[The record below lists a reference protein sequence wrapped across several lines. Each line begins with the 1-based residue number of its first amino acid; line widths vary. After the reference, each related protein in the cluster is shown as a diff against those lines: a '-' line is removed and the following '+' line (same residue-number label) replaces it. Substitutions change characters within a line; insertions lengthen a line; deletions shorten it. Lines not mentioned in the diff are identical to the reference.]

1 MNAPALALLCGAGD
15 FPYAVADAAI
25 ANGRPPLMIGIAGS
39 TDARIEAY
47 DHAWLHMGQIGRL
60 FALLKARDIAEMAII
75 GAMTRPEWS
84 QLRLDWGALRLAPRL
99 APLFRGGDNRLLIGI
114 AGVFESAGVRILGA
128 HEIAPQLLMPLGPL
142 GAIDADA
149 GALADAARAAQLVAA
164 LSDFDAGQG
173 AIVAKG
179 RVLAIEAAE
188 GTDAMLARIA
198 QMRAEQRL
206 RFKGPAGVLVKA
218 PKRDQDLRL
227 DMPAIGLHTIAA
239 AAHAQL
245 QGLVLAAGK
254 TLVVDRLALA
264 EAANAAGLFV
274 IGQDL

>member
-25 ANGRPPLMIGIAGS
+25 ANGRPPLMIGIAGA
-39 TDARIEAY
+39 TDARIESY

-173 AIVAKG
+173 AVVAKG

-188 GTDAMLARIA
+188 GTDAMLVRIA